1 MSTIY
6 EYKIRR
12 AVQDD
17 IDQIRQLFYD
27 TINNINVR
35 DYNNEQI
42 RLWSSG
48 HLKIDRWNKS
58 ISEQYFIVCEIDKI
72 VTGFASITDK
82 GYLDFMYV
90 HKDHQGKGIATAML
104 AELESFAD
112 SKGIKEIWAQVS
124 ITARPFFRSKGFEI
138 TKEFITK
145 IEDVE
150 FADAVM
156 TKYRT

>member
-17 IDQIRQLFYD
+17 IDQIRHLFYD

-35 DYNNEQI
+35 DYNSEQI

-58 ISEQYFIVCEIDKI
+58 ISEQYFIVCESDNII
-72 VTGFASITDK
+72 TGFASITDK

-90 HKDHQGKGIATAML
+90 HKDHQGKGIASAML
-104 AELESFAD
+104 AGLETYAD

>member
-1 MSTIY
+1 MPANN
-6 EYKIRR
+6 EFKLRR
-12 AVQDD
+12 AVQNDN
-17 IDQIRQLFYD
+17 DQIRQLFYD

-35 DYNNEQI
+35 DYSSEQI
-42 RLWSSG
+42 KLWSSG
-48 HLKIDRWNKS
+48 YLKIDRWKKS
-58 ISEQYFIVCEIDKI
+58 IAEQYFIVSESYKI

-90 HKDHQGKGIATAML
+90 HKDHQGKGIASAML

-112 SKGIKEIWAQVS
+112 SKGIKDIWAQVS
-124 ITARPFFRSKGFEI
+124 ITSRPFFKSKGFEI

-145 IEDVE
+145 IEDIE

-156 TKYRT
+156 TKYRA